1 MVRAPPRV
9 LRPSTSS
16 AIDIHLF
23 PTVGSNATLQRNL
36 SQPSPERLAAIQAQ
50 VQSARSRAATVA
62 QIESIRSLLDWAAY
76 GGAFVLSHGNLLG
89 PIVASTSVDALFSG
103 YQRAGAVRLA
113 AKNRARVEAA
123 TVAMRA
129 KVAAAGGLAADGQDA
144 GAAPSEQEAGGDGG
158 SDA

>member
-1 MVRAPPRV
+1 M
-9 LRPSTSS
+9 
-16 AIDIHLF
+16 
-23 PTVGSNATLQRNL
+23 
-36 SQPSPERLAAIQAQ
+36 QA
-50 VQSARSRAATVA
+50 ARSRAATVA

-123 TVAMRA
+123 TAAMRA
-129 KVAAAGGLAADGQDA
+129 KVAAAGGLSAGGRAGEPDADASPGD
-144 GAAPSEQEAGGDGG
+144 QEARSDG
-158 SDA
+158 SDDA